1 MHVQTDRYK
10 GKSRKMNGN
19 SRIPNLSPEDVFE
32 EAVGRLE
39 SGESIESI
47 VASYPYADAVELT
60 EELQIVQFALDIQHE
75 PIPQPSPAERMAAK
89 RGFLAAA
96 AEIKGREQEAS
107 AYRPVRIA
115 EPPRRIA
122 PVAPPPPTLTQRIM
136 DGLQATFSMRTL
148 RLAPII
154 VTLAVVLLS
163 ASTFVAM
170 AQSAVPGDATYSFKQ
185 WMRKQ
190 ELQFTAPDRR
200 DLVRQAQEQE
210 LAEDVRK
217 AAVRADQNSA
227 VIQAEDTQVY
237 YGRNGRL
244 LKIGG
249 LTVMDRYQPD
259 ANKEVFR
266 PMEIDGELEP
276 GATVGLV
283 YQIMPGQSGTVQGI
297 SMVVVAPPAGDA
309 GPCRAPGYRRT
320 ASRHGLH
327 RLAAG
332 GLDPVP
338 GAAWRQPVPTLPKRG
353 GSSITEIVEANC
365 LSNETIIIGASL
377 YVPAESVLDQSSVL
391 TCGADVPEGWVEYEV
406 QVGDNLTRL
415 AEGRGTSVDD
425 VMGVNCLDTD
435 TILIG
440 STLMLPAD

>member
-1 MHVQTDRYK
+1 
-10 GKSRKMNGN
+10 
-19 SRIPNLSPEDVFE
+19 
-32 EAVGRLE
+32 
-39 SGESIESI
+39 
-47 VASYPYADAVELT
+47 
-60 EELQIVQFALDIQHE
+60 
-75 PIPQPSPAERMAAK
+75 
-89 RGFLAAA
+89 
-96 AEIKGREQEAS
+96 
-107 AYRPVRIA
+107 
-115 EPPRRIA
+115 
-122 PVAPPPPTLTQRIM
+122 M

-148 RLAPII
+148 RLAPIV

-170 AQSAVPGDATYSFKQ
+170 AQSALPGDATYSFKQ

-200 DLVRQAQEQE
+200 DLVRQAQEQQ

-217 AAVRADQNSA
+217 AAVRGDQNSA

-297 SMVVVAPPAGDA
+297 SMVVVAPPAETPAPAELPAIDVQPRDTACTVSQPEGWIQYQVQPGDNLSYIA
-309 GPCRAPGYRRT
+309 
-320 ASRHGLH
+320 
-327 RLAAG
+327 
-332 GLDPVP
+332 
-338 GAAWRQPVPTLPKRG
+338 KRG

-440 STLMLPAD
+440 SMLMLPAD

>member
-1 MHVQTDRYK
+1 
-10 GKSRKMNGN
+10 MNGN
-19 SRIPNLSPEDVFE
+19 SRIPKLSPDDLFE
-32 EAVGRLE
+32 EAVTRLE
-39 SGESIESI
+39 DGESIESI
-47 VASYPYADAVELT
+47 VASYPYADTDELVA
-60 EELQIVQFALDIQHE
+60 ELQIVQLALDVQYQ
-75 PIPQPSPAERMAAK
+75 PIPQPSATNRMAAK
-89 RGFLAAA
+89 QGFLAAA
-96 AEIKGREQEAS
+96 AAMKAADQNAN
-107 AYRPVRIA
+107 AARPARIA
-115 EPPRRIA
+115 EPPRR
-122 PVAPPPPTLTQRIM
+122 VAPSAPPQPTLTQRFL
-136 DGLQATFSMRTL
+136 DGLQATFSMRML

-154 VTLAVVLLS
+154 LALAVMLLS

-170 AQSAVPGDATYSFKQ
+170 AQSSLPGDATYSFKQ

-237 YGRNGRL
+237 YGRSGRL

-266 PMEIDGELEP
+266 PMQIEGELEP

-283 YQIMPGQSGTVQGI
+283 YQIMPGQSETVQGI
-297 SMVVVAPPAGDA
+297 SMVVVAPP
-309 GPCRAPGYRRT
+309 PET
-320 ASRHGLH
+320 
-327 RLAAG
+327 
-332 GLDPVP
+332 PVP
-338 GAAWRQPVPTLPKRG
+338 AELPAIDVQPRDATCTVTQPEDWVSYQVQPGDNLSYIARRG
-353 GSSITEIVEANC
+353 GASVTEIVEANC
-365 LSNETIIIGASL
+365 LADETIIIGASL
-377 YVPAESVLDQSSVL
+377 YVPAESVLDQPGVTTCSS
-391 TCGADVPEGWVEYEV
+391 DVPEGWVEYEV

-415 AEGRGTSVDD
+415 AEGRGTSVED
-425 VMGVNCLDTD
+425 VMGANCLDSD

-440 STLMLPAD
+440 STLMLPAE